1 MAGIVP
7 THFYQSSD
15 FVQPEN
21 PYLTRNLQPISQ
33 SNNDTVN
40 VYIIFVYIILL
51 YLEGRIYLDAS

>member
-33 SNNDTVN
+33 SNNDTVH
-40 VYIIFVYIILL
+40 VVYIILL

>member
-40 VYIIFVYIILL
+40 VVYIILL

>member
-1 MAGIVP
+1 MAGIMP

-21 PYLTRNLQPISQ
+21 PYLTRNLQRISQ

-40 VYIIFVYIILL
+40 VVYIILL